1 MNVYLMGVRPPQQDD
16 DEPDAIEFGIAA
28 LDARLSE
35 TELSFPAGEAEIRRA
50 LGGSEIPYNAGGNTV
65 SIEKAIERSGKE
77 HFESEQEFLN
87 ALHPVFEEMRESAS
101 SSLLMQLKA
110 LVPF

>member
-1 MNVYLMGVRPPQQDD
+1 MGVRPPQQDD

-35 TELSFPAGEAEIRRA
+35 VAVEYPTDGETIRGT
-50 LGGSEIPYNAGGNTV
+50 LGDTEIPYNAAGNTV
-65 SIEKAIERSGKE
+65 AIGEAIDRSGKT
-77 HFESEQEFLN
+77 HFESEQELLN

-101 SSLLMQLKA
+101 SSILMQLRA

>member
-1 MNVYLMGVRPPQQDD
+1 MGVRPPQQDD

-35 TELSFPAGEAEIRRA
+35 ADVRYPADRETLVTA
-50 LGGSEIPYNAGGNTV
+50 LGGTEIPYNAAGNTV
-65 SIEKAIERSGKE
+65 AIGEAIDRAERSQ
-77 HFESEQEFLN
+77 FESEQDLLN
-87 ALHPVFEEMRESAS
+87 TLHPIFEEMRESAS
-101 SSLLMQLKA
+101 SSILMQLRA

>member
-1 MNVYLMGVRPPQQDD
+1 MGVRPPQQDD

-35 TELSFPAGEAEIRRA
+35 SEVAFPADKDTLVDA
-50 LGGSEIPYNAGGNTV
+50 LGNRKIPYNATGNEVT
-65 SIEKAIERSGKE
+65 IGTAIDRSGKT
-77 HFESEQEFLN
+77 HFESEQELLN

-101 SSLLMQLKA
+101 SSVLMQLRA

>member
-1 MNVYLMGVRPPQQDD
+1 MGVRPPQQGD

-35 TELSFPAGEAEIRRA
+35 VHIEYPTDGASISDA
-50 LGGSEIPYNAGGNTV
+50 LGDSEIPYNATGNTV
-65 SIEKAIERSGKE
+65 PIGEAIERSNQSR
-77 HFESEQEFLN
+77 FESEQDLLN
-87 ALHPVFEEMRESAS
+87 TLHPVFEEMRESAS
-101 SSLLMQLKA
+101 SSILMQLRA

>member
-1 MNVYLMGVRPPQQDD
+1 MGVRPPQQDD

-35 TELSFPAGEAEIRRA
+35 TDVTFPASRGDIVDA
-50 LGGSEIPYNAGGNTV
+50 LGDTNIPYNATGNTV
-65 SIEKAIERSGKE
+65 SVGEAMDRADRNR
-77 HFESEQEFLN
+77 FESEQDLLN

-101 SSLLMQLKA
+101 SSLLMQLRA

>member
-1 MNVYLMGVRPPQQDD
+1 MGVRPPQQDG

-35 TELSFPAGEAEIRRA
+35 AAVAFPADRDTLVEA
-50 LGGSEIPYNAGGNTV
+50 LGNRKIPYNATGNE
-65 SIEKAIERSGKE
+65 IAIAEAIDRSGKE
-77 HFESEQEFLN
+77 YFESEQELLN
-87 ALHPVFEEMRESAS
+87 ALHPVFEELRESAS
-101 SSLLMQLKA
+101 SSVLMQLKA

>member
-1 MNVYLMGVRPPQQDD
+1 MGVRPPQQDD

-35 TELSFPAGEAEIRRA
+35 TDLSFPADAKSIKGA
-50 LGGSEIPYNAGGNTV
+50 LGNTEIPYNATGNTV
-65 SIEKAIERSGKE
+65 AIENAIERSGKDD
-77 HFESEQEFLN
+77 FETEQELLN

>member
-1 MNVYLMGVRPPQQDD
+1 MGVRPPQQDD

-28 LDARLSE
+28 LDARLSDAQVRY
-35 TELSFPAGEAEIRRA
+35 PADADVIVAA
-50 LGGSEIPYNAGGNTV
+50 LNDAAIPYNAAGNTV
-65 SIEKAIERSGKE
+65 AISDAIDRSDRTS
-77 HFESEQEFLN
+77 FESEQDLLN

-101 SSLLMQLKA
+101 SSIWLQLKA

>member
-1 MNVYLMGVRPPQQDD
+1 MGVRPPQQDD

-35 TELSFPAGEAEIRRA
+35 VNVEYPADSDEIAAA
-50 LGGSEIPYNAGGNTV
+50 LGHTKIPYNAAGNTV
-65 SIEKAIERSGKE
+65 AIDEAIDRSGVDY
-77 HFESEQEFLN
+77 FESEQELLN

-101 SSLLMQLKA
+101 SSLLMQLRA

>member
-1 MNVYLMGVRPPQQDD
+1 MGVRPPQQDD

-35 TELSFPAGEAEIRRA
+35 VEVDYPATGERISEA
-50 LGGSEIPYNAGGNTV
+50 LGDAEIPYNAAGNSV
-65 SIEKAIERSGKE
+65 SIGTAIERSDE
-77 HFESEQEFLN
+77 RRFESEQELLN
-87 ALHPVFEEMRESAS
+87 ALHPVFEEMRASAS
-101 SSLLMQLKA
+101 SSMFMQLRA

>member
-1 MNVYLMGVRPPQQDD
+1 MGVRPPQQDD

-28 LDARLSE
+28 LDAWL
-35 TELSFPAGEAEIRRA
+35 TDAGVAFPADKESIVTA
-50 LGGSEIPYNAGGNTV
+50 LGDRKIPYNATGNKVTI
-65 SIEKAIERSGKE
+65 SDAIDRSNKE
-77 HFESEQEFLN
+77 HFETEQELLN

-101 SSLLMQLKA
+101 SSVLMQLRA

>member
-1 MNVYLMGVRPPQQDD
+1 MGVRPPQQDD

-35 TELSFPAGEAEIRRA
+35 AEITFPAEAQTIESA
-50 LGGSEIPYNAGGNTV
+50 LSNSEIPYNATGNTI
-65 SIEKAIERSGKE
+65 SIAEAIGRCGKD
-77 HFESEQEFLN
+77 HFESEQELLN
-87 ALHPVFEEMRESAS
+87 ALHPVFEERRETAS
-101 SSLLMQLKA
+101 TSILMQLRA

>member
-1 MNVYLMGVRPPQQDD
+1 MGVRPPRQD

-35 TELSFPAGEAEIRRA
+35 AEIAYPTDAETVAEA
-50 LGGSEIPYNAGGNTV
+50 LGDTAIPYDAAGNTV
-65 SIEKAIERSGKE
+65 SVADAVERSGRS
-77 HFESEQEFLN
+77 HFESEQDLLN

-101 SSLLMQLKA
+101 RSIVMQLRS

>member
-1 MNVYLMGVRPPQQDD
+1 MGVRPPQQDD

-35 TELSFPAGEAEIRRA
+35 TDLSFPADKDDIRQA
-50 LGGSEIPYNAGGNTV
+50 LRGSEIPYNAGGNTV
-65 SIEKAIERSGKE
+65 SIEKAIDRSGKE
-77 HFESEQEFLN
+77 YFESEQELLN
-87 ALHPVFEEMRESAS
+87 ALHPVFEDMRESAS
-101 SSLLMQLKA
+101 SSILMQLKA

>member
-1 MNVYLMGVRPPQQDD
+1 MGVRPPQQDD

-35 TELSFPAGEAEIRRA
+35 AGVAFPADKDSIVAA
-50 LGGSEIPYNAGGNTV
+50 LGDRKIPYNATGNKVT
-65 SIEKAIERSGKE
+65 IAEAIDRSGKE
-77 HFESEQEFLN
+77 YFETEQELLN

-101 SSLLMQLKA
+101 SSVLMQLRA

>member
-1 MNVYLMGVRPPQQDD
+1 MGVRPPQQDD

-35 TELSFPAGEAEIRRA
+35 VDLEYPATAETIVEV
-50 LGGSEIPYNAGGNTV
+50 LGDSKIPYNATGNRISVT
-65 SIEKAIERSGKE
+65 EAIERSGKTR
-77 HFESEQEFLN
+77 FESEQELLN
-87 ALHPVFEEMRESAS
+87 ALHPVFEDLRESAS
-101 SSLLMQLKA
+101 SSLLMQLRA

>member
-1 MNVYLMGVRPPQQDD
+1 MGVRPPQQDD

-35 TELSFPAGEAEIRRA
+35 TDVRYPADRETLVTA
-50 LGGSEIPYNAGGNTV
+50 LGGSKIPYNAAGNTV
-65 SIEKAIERSGKE
+65 AIGEAIDRAGRSQ
-77 HFESEQEFLN
+77 FESEQDLLN
-87 ALHPVFEEMRESAS
+87 TLHPIFEEMRESAS
-101 SSLLMQLKA
+101 SSILMQLRA

>member
-1 MNVYLMGVRPPQQDD
+1 MGVRPPQQDD

-35 TELSFPAGEAEIRRA
+35 VDVEYPASKSTIVDA
-50 LGGSEIPYNAGGNTV
+50 LGDSAIPYNATGNTV
-65 SIEKAIERSGKE
+65 RVGDAIDRAERE
-77 HFESEQEFLN
+77 RFESEQDLLN

-101 SSLLMQLKA
+101 SSILLQLRS